1 MKLNSLV
8 MTTIASGCG
17 LLACVQIGAE
27 QPVSAEPRPCVTY
40 EIEGTI
46 TSPESSPLEQTPEAE
61 VYVHF
66 GDKPLVSH
74 QVFATFAGAN
84 DQIVGEP
91 VLLVTNELGRAT
103 VEVPQGAVNVAFMT
117 ESPAPEN
124 CTASTRLADE
134 PVIVSAT
141 IPVQALV
148 DWPLVDGPVGRDQG
162 VTYADIYDTAPNMNQ
177 SGVDEVGVNEVGNV
191 AVSAP
196 ELARTGPISRWVLT
210 LSVIIFGVGIGL
222 GMGRGRQAARAKR

>member
-27 QPVSAEPRPCVTY
+27 RPVSAEPRPCVTY
-40 EIEGTI
+40 EIEGEIKGTI
-46 TSPESSPLEQTPEAE
+46 ASPESSSLERTPEAE

-66 GDKPLVSH
+66 GDKPLVGH

-91 VLLVTNELGRAT
+91 VMLVTNELGRAT

-124 CTASTRLADE
+124 CTASTSLADE

-141 IPVQALV
+141 IPVQ
-148 DWPLVDGPVGRDQG
+148 PSVDGAAGRDQG
-162 VTYADIYDTAPNMNQ
+162 VTYADIYDTAPDMNQ
-177 SGVDEVGVNEVGNV
+177 SGVDEVSNV
-191 AVSAP
+191 PVSAP

-210 LSVIIFGVGIGL
+210 LSVVVFGVGIGL
-222 GMGRGRQAARAKR
+222 GMGRGRQAARAER

>member
-17 LLACVQIGAE
+17 LLACVQMGAE
-27 QPVSAEPRPCVTY
+27 RPVNAEPRPCVTY

-46 TSPESSPLEQTPEAE
+46 ASPKSSPLDQMPEAE

-91 VLLVTNELGRAT
+91 VLLVTNELGRAV

-124 CTASTRLADE
+124 CAASTRLADE

-141 IPVQALV
+141 IPIQPA
-148 DWPLVDGPVGRDQG
+148 VDGPVGRDQG
-162 VTYADIYDTAPNMNQ
+162 VTYADIYDTAPKMNLT
-177 SGVDEVGVNEVGNV
+177 GVNETGNV
-191 AVSAP
+191 DVPAA
-196 ELARTGPISRWVLT
+196 ELAHTGPVSRVVLLVST
-210 LSVIIFGVGIGL
+210 VIFAVGIGL
-222 GMGRGRQAARAKR
+222 GMGRGRQAAWVKR

>member
-1 MKLNSLV
+1 
-8 MTTIASGCG
+8 
-17 LLACVQIGAE
+17 
-27 QPVSAEPRPCVTY
+27 VTY
-40 EIEGTI
+40 EIEGEI
-46 TSPESSPLEQTPEAE
+46 EDMIASPESSSLERTPEAE

-66 GDKPLVSH
+66 GDKPLVGH

-91 VLLVTNELGRAT
+91 VMLVTNELGRAT

-124 CTASTRLADE
+124 CTASTSVADE

-141 IPVQALV
+141 IPVQ
-148 DWPLVDGPVGRDQG
+148 PSVDGAAGRDQG
-162 VTYADIYDTAPNMNQ
+162 VTYADIYDTTLNYDTTPNMDQ
-177 SGVDEVGVNEVGNV
+177 FGVDEVSNMP
-191 AVSAP
+191 VSAP

-210 LSVIIFGVGIGL
+210 LSVVVVGVGVGL
-222 GMGRGRQAARAKR
+222 GMGRGRQAARAER

>member
-1 MKLNSLV
+1 
-8 MTTIASGCG
+8 
-17 LLACVQIGAE
+17 
-27 QPVSAEPRPCVTY
+27 VTY
-40 EIEGTI
+40 EIEGEI
-46 TSPESSPLEQTPEAE
+46 EDMIASPESSSLERTPEAE

-91 VLLVTNELGRAT
+91 VMLVTNELGRAT

-124 CTASTRLADE
+124 CTASTSLADE

-141 IPVQALV
+141 IPVQ
-148 DWPLVDGPVGRDQG
+148 PSVDGAAGRDQG
-162 VTYADIYDTAPNMNQ
+162 VTYADIYDTTLNYDTTPNMDQ
-177 SGVDEVGVNEVGNV
+177 FGVDEVSNMP
-191 AVSAP
+191 VSAP

-210 LSVIIFGVGIGL
+210 LSVVVVGVGVGL
-222 GMGRGRQAARAKR
+222 GMGRGRQAARAER

>member
-27 QPVSAEPRPCVTY
+27 RPVSAEPRPCVTY
-40 EIEGTI
+40 EIEGEI
-46 TSPESSPLEQTPEAE
+46 EDMIASPLERTPEAE

-91 VLLVTNELGRAT
+91 VMLVTNELGRAT

-124 CTASTRLADE
+124 CTASTSLADE

-141 IPVQALV
+141 IPVQ
-148 DWPLVDGPVGRDQG
+148 PSVDGAAGRDQG
-162 VTYADIYDTAPNMNQ
+162 VTYADIYDTTLNDDTTPNMDQ
-177 SGVDEVGVNEVGNV
+177 FGVDEVSNMP
-191 AVSAP
+191 VSAP

-210 LSVIIFGVGIGL
+210 LSAVVFGVGIGL
-222 GMGRGRQAARAKR
+222 GMGRGRQAARAER

>member
-1 MKLNSLV
+1 
-8 MTTIASGCG
+8 
-17 LLACVQIGAE
+17 
-27 QPVSAEPRPCVTY
+27 VTY
-40 EIEGTI
+40 EIEGEIKGTI
-46 TSPESSPLEQTPEAE
+46 ASPESSPLERTPEAE

-66 GDKPLVSH
+66 GDKPLVGH

-91 VLLVTNELGRAT
+91 VMLVTNELGRAT

-124 CTASTRLADE
+124 CTASTSLADE

-141 IPVQALV
+141 IPVQ
-148 DWPLVDGPVGRDQG
+148 PSVDGAAGRDQG
-162 VTYADIYDTAPNMNQ
+162 VTYADIYDTAPIR
-177 SGVDEVGVNEVGNV
+177 NEVGMNEVSNV

-210 LSVIIFGVGIGL
+210 LSVVVFGVGVGL
-222 GMGRGRQAARAKR
+222 GMGRGRQAARAER

>member
-27 QPVSAEPRPCVTY
+27 RPVSAEPRPCVTY

-46 TSPESSPLEQTPEAE
+46 ASPLERTPEAE

-91 VLLVTNELGRAT
+91 VMLVTNELGRAT

-124 CTASTRLADE
+124 CTASTSLADE

-141 IPVQALV
+141 IPVQ
-148 DWPLVDGPVGRDQG
+148 PSVDGAAGRDQG
-162 VTYADIYDTAPNMNQ
+162 VTYADIYDTTLNYETTPNMDQ
-177 SGVDEVGVNEVGNV
+177 FGVDEVGNV

-196 ELARTGPISRWVLT
+196 VLARTGPTSRWVLT
-210 LSVIIFGVGIGL
+210 LSVVVFGVGIGL
-222 GMGRGRQAARAKR
+222 GMGRGRQAARAER

>member
-1 MKLNSLV
+1 
-8 MTTIASGCG
+8 
-17 LLACVQIGAE
+17 
-27 QPVSAEPRPCVTY
+27 VTY
-40 EIEGTI
+40 EIEGEIKGTI
-46 TSPESSPLEQTPEAE
+46 ASPESSSLERTPEAE

-66 GDKPLVSH
+66 GDKPLVGH

-91 VLLVTNELGRAT
+91 VMLVTNELGRAT

-124 CTASTRLADE
+124 CTASTSLADE

-141 IPVQALV
+141 IPVQ
-148 DWPLVDGPVGRDQG
+148 PSVDGAAGRDQG
-162 VTYADIYDTAPNMNQ
+162 VTYADIYDTAPNYDTTPNMNQ
-177 SGVDEVGVNEVGNV
+177 SGVDEVGNV

-196 ELARTGPISRWVLT
+196 VLARTGPTSRWVLT
-210 LSVIIFGVGIGL
+210 LSVVVFGVGIGL
-222 GMGRGRQAARAKR
+222 GMGRGRQAARAER